1 MRIIVTPDI
10 LVNQLKRNSLCI
22 AESFDALCDDDV
34 NEISQLLAESS
45 AIILEGLNNNGR
57 KNKELQLW
65 SCEVLINVANTLSAA
80 IYVLRAGYRL
90 IPGVILRNAVE
101 AMAVCLHGL
110 QRPQDLS
117 QIKSGNF
124 NSPKAIITSK
134 KVIPH
139 FGRLYG
145 FLSKHFVHAGPLHN
159 SIQPL
164 VQYESRDQGLIVNLR
179 AIRAA
184 VWFHYVIAEFAFMDL
199 VNKPRYWHIVA
210 PDKAE
215 YKPSEAERQW
225 QERFLSGPEPV

>member
-1 MRIIVTPDI
+1 MRIIVTLDI
-10 LVNQLKRNSLCI
+10 LVNQLKRDSLCI

-34 NEISQLLAESS
+34 NEISQLFAESS
-45 AIILEGLNNNGR
+45 VIIVAGLNDNNR
-57 KNKELQLW
+57 KNKELQIW
-65 SCEVLINVANTLSAA
+65 SCEVLINVANSLSAA
-80 IYVLRAGYRL
+80 IYVLRAGYL
-90 IPGVILRNAVE
+90 LVPGVILRNAVE

-110 QRPQDLS
+110 QRPQDFPR
-117 QIKSGNF
+117 IKSGNF
-124 NSPKAIITSK
+124 NSPKAINTAK

-139 FGRLYG
+139 FGELYG
-145 FLSKHFVHAGPLHN
+145 FLSKQFAHTGPLHH

-179 AIRAA
+179 AIRVA